1 MTANKIMDKI
11 DTFLM
16 IVLFLFCTFLDF
28 VISGLLDGFNPH
40 LSIAALI
47 FASTYLITKKLNNS
61 NENKSEEH
69 KQDKK

>member
-11 DTFLM
+11 DAFLM

-28 VISGLLDGFNPH
+28 VISDLLEFNPH